1 MIILFEF
8 TLRRYGV
15 QLSMYND
22 SVTFPCWIFT
32 RFRLWWLRD
41 DEFASKLG
49 RFKKD
54 FTNSG
59 SYGSAR
65 PTAIASCN
73 KMYNMCILSMYMFNC
88 LKMNLHLI
96 LFEILQ
102 RTYHC
107 ICVMSP

>member
-1 MIILFEF
+1 
-8 TLRRYGV
+8 
-15 QLSMYND
+15 MYND

-32 RFRLWWLRD
+32 RFRLGWLRD

-73 KMYNMCILSMYMFNC
+73 KRYNMYMRSMYMFKNE
-88 LKMNLHLI
+88 NERASQFF
-96 LFEILQ
+96 FEILQ
-102 RTYHC
+102 LTYHS

>member
-1 MIILFEF
+1 
-8 TLRRYGV
+8 
-15 QLSMYND
+15 MYND
-22 SVTFPCWIFT
+22 SVTFPCWMFT
-32 RFRLWWLRD
+32 RFRLCWLRD

-65 PTAIASCN
+65 PTAIANCN
-73 KMYNMCILSMYMFNC
+73 KRYNIFILLLVIASQIF
-88 LKMNLHLI
+88 
-96 LFEILQ
+96 FEILQ
-102 RTYHC
+102 RTYHS